1 MVIGD
6 RPVDSRVLLS
16 TTVPYIINKQIMN
29 KRICFLNHEIFE
41 LNDEKAWL
49 DICWAFYFFE
59 FLLDFKWWQLALHT
73 YSFVLKFSLKTRYYH
88 VLSIYLLVYQA
99 RKSNK
104 TEILFH
110 DFWKSYT
117 FVYLN

>member
-59 FLLDFKWWQLALHT
+59 FLLDFKWWQLALHNCQSV
-73 YSFVLKFSLKTRYYH
+73 SFTTPKREQRG
-88 VLSIYLLVYQA
+88 VY
-99 RKSNK
+99 
-104 TEILFH
+104 
-110 DFWKSYT
+110 
-117 FVYLN
+117 